1 MSLKF
6 DLISQFYALLFGI
19 CLGLNT
25 GGSRVDG
32 RVVRNPVRYF
42 LPRLCAA
49 MMENSPPPISLLEE
63 LDRRQD
69 EVLAQLDEL
78 DARLNELLSEYS
90 GGRPHPLAPM
100 NDDAA

>member
-1 MSLKF
+1 
-6 DLISQFYALLFGI
+6 
-19 CLGLNT
+19 
-25 GGSRVDG
+25 
-32 RVVRNPVRYF
+32 
-42 LPRLCAA
+42 